1 MALNRIIPNEFW
13 RSEEWA
19 RIQQE
24 GPAIDAVL
32 RRLRH
37 KRRFNCSDWI
47 RELPTISSGTTD
59 TTGKMH
65 SDLRK
70 LPTEKAKIGDKR

>member
-1 MALNRIIPNEFW
+1 VGKDPA
-13 RSEEWA
+13 RSL
-19 RIQQE
+19 
-24 GPAIDAVL
+24 AIDAVL

-37 KRRFNCSDWI
+37 EAKIDRSHWI
-47 RELPTISSGTTD
+47 RELPTVPSWTTD

-70 LPTEKAKIGDKR
+70 LPTEKAKIRGPQ